1 MMMWRTRAKILTKI
15 DKGMKTVQYFS
26 TTEQKRKKEKKRKE
40 KKKVETRE
48 EREKTINNS

>member
-26 TTEQKRKKEKKRKE
+26 TTEQNRIEEKEKKREKRKE
-40 KKKVETRE
+40 
-48 EREKTINNS
+48 S